1 MKAKDSYLLLL
12 IFSLLLVFTNSIDL
26 LIDPSLIEPVGITLF
41 IILAIL
47 SVFKIRNY
55 NNQQIYDIII
65 LIVLAIMLI
74 GESIILPPNMI
85 LYLLIGII
93 TIGLFMFAHYSLKPE
108 NDLTKRE
115 KIILWTGLIL
125 FIISYFSLIGVILN
139 NFTIVIIMGVF
150 ILILIAINRLI
161 RRRRLKNNALKN

>member
-1 MKAKDSYLLLL
+1 MKAKDSHLLLL

-26 LIDPSLIEPVGITLF
+26 LIDPSLIEPVNITLF
-41 IILAIL
+41 IILATL
-47 SVFKIRNY
+47 SVFKIKNY
-55 NNQQIYDIII
+55 NNQQIYDIIV
-65 LIVLAIMLI
+65 LIALAIMLI
-74 GESIILPPNMI
+74 GESLILPPNMI

-93 TIGLFMFAHYSLKPE
+93 TIGLFIFAHYSLKSE

-150 ILILIAINRLI
+150 ILILIVINRLI